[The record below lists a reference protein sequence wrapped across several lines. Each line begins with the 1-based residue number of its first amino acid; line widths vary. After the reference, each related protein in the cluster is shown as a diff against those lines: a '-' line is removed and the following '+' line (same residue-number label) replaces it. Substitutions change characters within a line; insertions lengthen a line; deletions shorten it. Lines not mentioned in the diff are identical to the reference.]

1 MALNKEQKDKI
12 ISKYKREEHDT
23 GSAEVQIALLTE
35 QINILT
41 EHMKE
46 HIHDYHTKLG
56 LLKKVG
62 KRKSLLN
69 YLKNEDVTRYRKLI
83 EKLGLRK

>member
-69 YLKNEDVTRYRKLI
+69 YLKNEDVARYRKLI